1 MCALP
6 LLVKLSV
13 MKVDSLD
20 HFHSVCL
27 KYQKNPQKTSIN
39 RKVHMRLLGGIK
51 NITQMSFQVCHLS
64 VFILEPAVQGLL
76 PLCAFVFIPQDR
88 TTCVF
93 IMSPLR

>member
-1 MCALP
+1 MWEI
-6 LLVKLSV
+6 KH
-13 MKVDSLD
+13 K
-20 HFHSVCL
+20 
-27 KYQKNPQKTSIN
+27 KKQYNQIN
-39 RKVHMRLLGGIK
+39 SKVHMRLLGGIK